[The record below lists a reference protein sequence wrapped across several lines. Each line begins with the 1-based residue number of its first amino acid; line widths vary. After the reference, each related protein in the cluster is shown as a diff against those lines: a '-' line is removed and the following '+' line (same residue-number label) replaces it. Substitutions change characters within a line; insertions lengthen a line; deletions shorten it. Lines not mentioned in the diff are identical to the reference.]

1 MLHKVGSVAQ
11 VQGSSVKHMGVADLR
26 LTAIENWYVSV
37 KDSATAPHLTQPP
50 SQTDPHPWRRDAL
63 MPSPLSTDFAAAP
76 WRQRLR
82 DGLGDLA
89 PERRRSLRS
98 LAPAATAQLQPPAA
112 GAALLDLAS
121 NDYLGLSRHPAV
133 LAAAAAE
140 LAASGLG
147 AGGSRLVT
155 GTRPVHLQLEAERQD
170 QKREATKG

>member
-1 MLHKVGSVAQ
+1 
-11 VQGSSVKHMGVADLR
+11 
-26 LTAIENWYVSV
+26 
-37 KDSATAPHLTQPP
+37 
-50 SQTDPHPWRRDAL
+50 

-76 WRQRLR
+76 WRQKLR

-89 PERRRSLRS
+89 PERRN
-98 LAPAATAQLQPPAA
+98 LAPAAAAQLQPPAA

-140 LAASGLG
+140 LVASGLG

-155 GTRPVHLQLEAERQD
+155 GTRPVHLPLEAEHLHSGTD
-170 QKREATKG
+170 GALAELTN

>member
-1 MLHKVGSVAQ
+1 
-11 VQGSSVKHMGVADLR
+11 
-26 LTAIENWYVSV
+26 
-37 KDSATAPHLTQPP
+37 
-50 SQTDPHPWRRDAL
+50 
-63 MPSPLSTDFAAAP
+63 
-76 WRQRLR
+76 
-82 DGLGDLA
+82 LA

-155 GTRPVHLQLEAERQD
+155 GTRPVHLQLEADSRTN
-170 QKREATKG
+170 RLATARRC

>member
-1 MLHKVGSVAQ
+1 M
-11 VQGSSVKHMGVADLR
+11 
-26 LTAIENWYVSV
+26 
-37 KDSATAPHLTQPP
+37 
-50 SQTDPHPWRRDAL
+50 
-63 MPSPLSTDFAAAP
+63 
-76 WRQRLR
+76 
-82 DGLGDLA
+82 A

-112 GAALLDLAS
+112 GAAPLLDLAS

-155 GTRPVHLQLEAERQD
+155 GTRPVHLQLEADAGVSRNPKACRPQS
-170 QKREATKG
+170 QR